1 MVFGIAKYVRT
12 FADQNVNQKYDV
24 YILRN
29 FPHNKLQEKMLFKK
43 IKKSI
48 TKNDWLISL
57 AGNYDYQTKLFN
69 HTNFLSY
76 DGNNFKEVFYKI
88 SGAEKVFSSRAHGA
102 IIGLIFKKQTYVYTI
117 DPKLINI
124 FFGEED

>member
-1 MVFGIAKYVRT
+1 M
-12 FADQNVNQKYDV
+12 
-24 YILRN
+24 
-29 FPHNKLQEKMLFKK
+29 
-43 IKKSI
+43 
-48 TKNDWLISL
+48 ISL

-124 FFGEED
+124 FFGEETESIKDIKNEVSLVRIHQKIENLENPSYLGLKNLSIMLFYLK